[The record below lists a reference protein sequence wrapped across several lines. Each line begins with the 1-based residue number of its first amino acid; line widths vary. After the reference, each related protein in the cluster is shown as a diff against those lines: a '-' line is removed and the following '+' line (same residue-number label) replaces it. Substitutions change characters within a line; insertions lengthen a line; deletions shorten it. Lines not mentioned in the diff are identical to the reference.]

1 MGGTITSNGTGGDKV
16 GGVFGA
22 KRQELSK

>member
-1 MGGTITSNGTGGDKV
+1 MTSNGTGGDKV